1 MGRWGNGPEPGRERR
16 CNRRLGPGGG
26 HTGQW
31 VRNRRPRRG
40 DMAHFQYPQRASPR
54 RKLANQYTKEAGPGV
69 PHVRTSR
76 DVTATP
82 HIGAQSEQRSSG
94 WHTPRQITPPARLS
108 LPSSPCGR
116 LPIAGSVLEV
126 LQGTST
132 GIHQSVNSSTSS
144 AHSTQWRHA
153 RCTHSAEPSII
164 DIISPT
170 HIKSLTTT
178 THSSPH
184 LCTYL
189 QVRFPPLYAEVDALL
204 GCWSM
209 VAVCQERPWTPAV
222 HTDRNVQRG
231 ARARNERGRTITK
244 HLQHP
249 TCMTRDKLTHT
260 HKNMLISPIPQS
272 RPAPYHPTTTPT
284 TTHTHVPR

>member
-1 MGRWGNGPEPGRERR
+1 MSGRPGTSQLHRISA
-16 CNRRLGPGGG
+16 L
-26 HTGQW
+26 
-31 VRNRRPRRG
+31 
-40 DMAHFQYPQRASPR
+40 RASS
-54 RKLANQYTKEAGPGV
+54 AIAAG
-69 PHVRTSR
+69 
-76 DVTATP
+76 
-82 HIGAQSEQRSSG
+82 
-94 WHTPRQITPPARLS
+94 TPRAKSPPPRFSAS
-108 LPSSPCGR
+108 HPAHVCGR
-116 LPIAGSVLEV
+116 IPIVGTVHEV

-144 AHSTQWRHA
+144 AHST
-153 RCTHSAEPSII
+153 
-164 DIISPT
+164 

-184 LCTYL
+184 LPTYL

-231 ARARNERGRTITK
+231 ARARNERGMAITK

-272 RPAPYHPTTTPT
+272 RAPDEAILGLQVRYQHRRWATR
-284 TTHTHVPR
+284 HR

>member
-1 MGRWGNGPEPGRERR
+1 MSGRPGTSQLHRISA
-16 CNRRLGPGGG
+16 L
-26 HTGQW
+26 
-31 VRNRRPRRG
+31 
-40 DMAHFQYPQRASPR
+40 RASS
-54 RKLANQYTKEAGPGV
+54 AIAAG
-69 PHVRTSR
+69 
-76 DVTATP
+76 
-82 HIGAQSEQRSSG
+82 
-94 WHTPRQITPPARLS
+94 TPRAKSPPPRFSAFHPAHVVASQS
-108 LPSSPCGR
+108 LEPCTKSYR
-116 LPIAGSVLEV
+116 APAQAHISQPIVAA
-126 LQGTST
+126 
-132 GIHQSVNSSTSS
+132 TSS
-144 AHSTQWRHA
+144 AHS
-153 RCTHSAEPSII
+153 
-164 DIISPT
+164 T

-189 QVRFPPLYAEVDALL
+189 QVRFPPLYTEVDALL

-231 ARARNERGRTITK
+231 ARARNERGMTITK

-272 RPAPYHPTTTPT
+272 RPTPY
-284 TTHTHVPR
+284 

>member
-1 MGRWGNGPEPGRERR
+1 M
-16 CNRRLGPGGG
+16 
-26 HTGQW
+26 H
-31 VRNRRPRRG
+31 
-40 DMAHFQYPQRASPR
+40 
-54 RKLANQYTKEAGPGV
+54 
-69 PHVRTSR
+69 
-76 DVTATP
+76 
-82 HIGAQSEQRSSG
+82 
-94 WHTPRQITPPARLS
+94 
-108 LPSSPCGR
+108 
-116 LPIAGSVLEV
+116 EV

-144 AHSTQWRHA
+144 AHS
-153 RCTHSAEPSII
+153 
-164 DIISPT
+164 T

-189 QVRFPPLYAEVDALL
+189 QVRFPPLYAQVDALL

-222 HTDRNVQRG
+222 HRDRNVKRG
-231 ARARNERGRTITK
+231 ARARNERGMTITK

-272 RPAPYHPTTTPT
+272 RPTPYHPTTTPGAHTRT
-284 TTHTHVPR
+284 TAGRGLPHAHPTPQPDPPWPCDEPRPTGAPPARTFRSPCIATPGRVQEAGLVGGNARSGGHQAVGRSLCPL

>member
-1 MGRWGNGPEPGRERR
+1 M
-16 CNRRLGPGGG
+16 
-26 HTGQW
+26 
-31 VRNRRPRRG
+31 
-40 DMAHFQYPQRASPR
+40 
-54 RKLANQYTKEAGPGV
+54 AGPGV

-116 LPIAGSVLEV
+116 IPIAGSVHEV

-144 AHSTQWRHA
+144 AHS
-153 RCTHSAEPSII
+153 
-164 DIISPT
+164 T

-189 QVRFPPLYAEVDALL
+189 QVRFPPLYAQVDALL

-222 HTDRNVQRG
+222 HRDRNVKRG
-231 ARARNERGRTITK
+231 ARARNERGMTITK

-272 RPAPYHPTTTPT
+272 RPTPYHPTTTPT